1 MKADTVFLLDQ
12 GSPAWGCYWT
22 ADSALRAL
30 RRLNRFR
37 RLKVCAV
44 RICIPDKEEEA
55 LMLGIAE
62 ATGGT
67 CRWQRKPP

>member
-55 LMLGIAE
+55 LMQGIAE

-67 CRWQRKPP
+67 YRWQRKPP